1 MYKNL
6 ESFVEWLKEVAKAEV
21 DETYIKETL
30 EELENQYNN
39 NGCEFYELSGF
50 ETKSGNP
57 ETYSYNVEYVE
68 NDDGDITI
76 ICEF

>member
-6 ESFVEWLKEVAKAEV
+6 ERFVEWLKEVSKAEV

-30 EELENQYNN
+30 KEVDNQYCNK
-39 NGCEFYELSGF
+39 GCEFFELSRF

-57 ETYSYNVEYVE
+57 ETYSYDIEYVE
-68 NDDGDITI
+68 TEDDEIIITVV
-76 ICEF
+76 F